1 MFRIREGRCVV
12 ALYREVEEFIDGLDP
27 KARRKIFAKLK
38 FLSEACQFNKPE
50 QWKPLRG
57 TMCREYDIWELKP
70 KPYRLAFFKD
80 NFKGKNCFVVFA
92 AWKKE
97 GGKRDRELIGRICGE
112 APSIIEL
119 WNKFKRQEEI

>member
-1 MFRIREGRCVV
+1 MCCSSLQGSGGI
-12 ALYREVEEFIDGLDP
+12 YRWLGP
-27 KARRKIFAKLK
+27 KGEKKN
-38 FLSEACQFNKPE
+38 SCQFNKPE